1 MTHRPEAQTA
11 KTPIRAL
18 VVDDEESVR
27 TFVERVLREAGYE
40 TLAAQDG
47 PSARD
52 LVERTGPPHI
62 LVTDELMP
70 DMSGHD
76 LVSWVRGRHPSVKG
90 LYLTGFSD
98 RLFDAKESPW
108 QDEAFLDKPCSVR
121 GLLQA
126 VSLLLFRQLQV
137 GLTSPLSASL

>member
-1 MTHRPEAQTA
+1 MRKAQTP

-18 VVDDEESVR
+18 VVDDEECVR
-27 TFVERVLREAGYE
+27 MFVDRVLREAGYQ
-40 TLAAQDG
+40 TLTAKDG

-52 LVERTGPPHI
+52 LVEQTGPPHI

-70 DMSGHD
+70 EMSGHD
-76 LVSWVRGRHPSVKG
+76 LVRWVRGRHPSVKV
-90 LYLTGFSD
+90 LYLTGYSD
-98 RLFDAKESPW
+98 RLFDAKESLW

-126 VSLLLFRQLQV
+126 VSLLLFTQLQV
-137 GLTSPLSASL
+137 GLTSRLSPTP

>member
-1 MTHRPEAQTA
+1 MP

-18 VVDDEESVR
+18 VVDDEECVR
-27 TFVERVLREAGYE
+27 MFVDRVLREAGYQ
-40 TLAAQDG
+40 TFTAQDG

-52 LVERTGPPHI
+52 LVEQTGPPHI

-70 DMSGHD
+70 EMSGHD
-76 LVSWVRGRHPSVKG
+76 LVQWVRGRHPSVKV
-90 LYLTGFSD
+90 LYLTGYSD
-98 RLFDAKESPW
+98 CLFDAKESLW

-126 VSLLLFRQLQV
+126 VSLLLFKQLQV
-137 GLTSPLSASL
+137 GLTSRLSPTP